1 MTLVTIEAVRRGLVP
16 VAGLGVHD
24 RDNPVFCD
32 LSGDTQDLVVA
43 LFQVLADDSRE
54 QAGRLGDNIG
64 ELTAFER
71 QEAAIGVLRA
81 SVDETLARWG
91 VLPVD
96 LRLVRAR
103 IVVPARENGQHLG
116 AK

>member
-81 SVDETLARWG
+81 SVDETLAAGR
-91 VLPVD
+91 PPS
-96 LRLVRAR
+96 RSEACPSSHSRPR
-103 IVVPARENGQHLG
+103 S
-116 AK
+116 

>member
-1 MTLVTIEAVRRGLVP
+1 VPIFNAALRATRHSRVNADIGINPCNHRSRAPRSCARGGP
-16 VAGLGVHD
+16 RVHD

-54 QAGRLGDNIG
+54 QAGCLGDNIG
-64 ELTAFER
+64 EFTAFER
-71 QEAAIGVLRA
+71 QEAGIGVLRA

-91 VLPVD
+91 VLQS
-96 LRLVRAR
+96 
-103 IVVPARENGQHLG
+103 I
-116 AK
+116 

>member
-96 LRLVRAR
+96 LRLVRGSHSR
-103 IVVPARENGQHLG
+103 PRS
-116 AK
+116 